1 MDMWQALQYVG
12 TGLSLVAFIVAA
24 LLLAYRARLTN
35 RAEIIKSAP
44 EKERLDAIAT
54 TAEFFRVDVSGLTR
68 VQQQDIALTQIHA
81 RARRDL
87 LLAGVSLTVA
97 ILLAAIAI
105 AAIWASKPAGPPSVV
120 NPSGPVIAAGR
131 DITGAVNIGLDEKQ
145 VAQRVA
151 EALKPLT
158 DQQEKLA
165 IQIARDKGVEVAPL
179 RAILVKM
186 GEVGVRDED
195 IRKRLNE
202 KADEL
207 IKLREEIARLQ
218 RGPAELAS
226 FAEQAET
233 LINKGDL
240 DGARVV
246 LAAGRTTARTL
257 REQSSRYEA
266 DFLAQEAKVDHLQLA
281 YRDAAIKYAEAASLI
296 AALDRP
302 KRWEFVWAQAYELQ
316 GQGAEFGDN
325 AALAESIDVYREGL
339 LLAPRA
345 ERPLDWAATKHHL
358 GLALRTLGERESGTV
373 LLEEAVAAYRDA
385 LKERTRERTPVDW
398 AMTQMGLGG
407 TLLRLGERESETA
420 RLEEALA
427 AFRDALT
434 EITRERLPLDW
445 VDAQVSLG
453 SALLAL
459 GEREGRIAKL
469 EEALAAYRDAL
480 TETTRELAPLQ
491 WAVTQIGLGD
501 ALERLGE
508 RESGTARLE
517 EAVAAYRDV
526 VKEITRE
533 RAPLDWARAQNNLG
547 YALQILGERESET
560 ARLEEAV
567 AAYRDALKE
576 YTRERAPLD
585 WARAQNNLGYALVS
599 LGDRESGTARLEEAV
614 AAYRNTL
621 KEYTRERA
629 PLDWAAAQMELGGAL
644 GRLGERES
652 GTARL
657 EEAIAAFRDALK
669 EYTRERAPLDWAR
682 AHNNLG
688 YALQTLGERESG
700 TARLDEAVAAFRD
713 ALKENTR
720 EREPLDWAATSGNQ
734 GVALM
739 HLAERTKNAATAE
752 MAVRQIED
760 AMKVMHAGAYASAAA
775 YFEAR
780 LPEARRIQDA
790 LKAP

>member
-373 LLEEAVAAYRDA
+373 LLEEAVAAYRD
-385 LKERTRERTPVDW
+385 
-398 AMTQMGLGG
+398 
-407 TLLRLGERESETA
+407 
-420 RLEEALA
+420 
-427 AFRDALT
+427 
-434 EITRERLPLDW
+434 
-445 VDAQVSLG
+445 
-453 SALLAL
+453 
-459 GEREGRIAKL
+459 
-469 EEALAAYRDAL
+469 
-480 TETTRELAPLQ
+480 
-491 WAVTQIGLGD
+491 
-501 ALERLGE
+501 
-508 RESGTARLE
+508 
-517 EAVAAYRDV
+517 V

-614 AAYRNTL
+614 AAYRDTL

-629 PLDWAAAQMELGGAL
+629 
-644 GRLGERES
+644 
-652 GTARL
+652 
-657 EEAIAAFRDALK
+657 
-669 EYTRERAPLDWAR
+669 
-682 AHNNLG
+682 
-688 YALQTLGERESG
+688 
-700 TARLDEAVAAFRD
+700 
-713 ALKENTR
+713 
-720 EREPLDWAATSGNQ
+720 PLDWAATSGNQ